1 MKKISINVEDKK
13 YDVLIADTDE
23 TRYQGLRHI
32 KHVPNNK
39 GMLFVF
45 EKPQKVQFT
54 MAETIIPLLQAFLN
68 EDMEVVKVLK
78 RQPLDETLMGF
89 DDIQYVL
96 ELNADED
103 VKEGD
108 EMTIEDNNQKVPVM
122 KIIGSDGNV
131 QGVIQ
136 GGERIFSRANTKVLI
151 RQAKKAY
158 TSNSD
163 SDYKRLGK
171 SMFKYLKIQDN
182 NTPQYV
188 ESPKN
193 EEK

>member
-1 MKKISINVEDKK
+1 MGITHMPK
-13 YDVLIADTDE
+13 
-23 TRYQGLRHI
+23 
-32 KHVPNNK
+32 NK
-39 GMLFVF
+39 GMLFKWD
-45 EKPQKVQFT
+45 KPGKREFWMKNT
-54 MAETIIPLLQAFLN
+54 TLPLLQAFLN

-96 ELNADED
+96 ELNADEN

-136 GGERIFSRANTKVLI
+136 GGERIFSRTNTKVLI

-158 TSNSD
+158 ESKSD

-188 ESPKN
+188 ESPKK
-193 EEK
+193 EEKE